1 MLLSPFSPWAVLTQI
16 QNTDKI
22 FSCLVDI
29 SQISCEKRKP
39 LINGQVMEDTARDN
53 LMVII
58 RAYRDATGKS
68 MTAISRD
75 FYGQSPYF
83 DELRRGERTITLTK
97 LDELVDKFK
106 ANWPEGVA
114 WPVLRPMFLGRK

>member
-1 MLLSPFSPWAVLTQI
+1 MAI
-16 QNTDKI
+16 
-22 FSCLVDI
+22 
-29 SQISCEKRKP
+29 
-39 LINGQVMEDTARDN
+39 MEDTARDN